1 MPPDDSNLVDLRD
14 YLESLIRHER
24 EIAQVNLATIRA
36 ELLVLLNRYE
46 DGMLVLKADI
56 KRLETRESIMTGKKA
71 MAWLIVVIAGAI
83 AAILVKYI

>member
-36 ELLVLLNRYE
+36 ELAVLLDRYE
-46 DGMLVLKADI
+46 AGLLVLKRDI
-56 KRLETRESIMTGKKA
+56 KRLEKAESIMVGKKA
-71 MAWLIVVIAGAI
+71 MAWLVIVIIGAV
-83 AAILVKYI
+83 AAILVKYL

>member
-1 MPPDDSNLVDLRD
+1 MSPDDSNLVDLRD

-36 ELLVLLNRYE
+36 ELAVLLDRYE
-46 DGMLVLKADI
+46 AGLLVLKRDI
-56 KRLETRESIMTGKKA
+56 KRLEKAESIMAGKKA

-83 AAILVKYI
+83 AAIVVKYV